1 MGLLDFFKKDKK
13 SAAAAKAPVAK
24 PIEKP
29 LDKLGVKK
37 AEVKKTGLVSAKKK
51 NTKDA
56 FRVLI
61 KPMVTEKATATG
73 TYLFAVKYNT
83 NKQEIKKAIHALYG
97 VKPVRVNVI
106 NYGAKKVRWGRTAG
120 NQKAWKKA
128 IVYLKPGEKIE
139 IFEGI

>member
-1 MGLLDFFKKDKK
+1 MGLLDYFKKDKK
-13 SAAAAKAPVAK
+13 SAAAAKAPVTK
-24 PIEKP
+24 PIAKIVEP
-29 LDKLGVKK
+29 
-37 AEVKKTGLVSAKKK
+37 KKTEAKKGGLVSAKKK

-56 FRVLI
+56 FKVLL

-73 TYLFAVKYNT
+73 TYLFAVKYDT
-83 NKQEIKKAIHALYG
+83 NKQEIKKAIEALYG
-97 VKPVRVNVI
+97 VKPVKVNVI

-139 IFEGI
+139 IFEGA